1 MWQHIAVVLVA
12 VGWSLARIGHA
23 LADILRALNGNPRPG
38 ANREA
43 GKPHRPRRRG

>member
-38 ANREA
+38 ANRKA
-43 GKPHRPRRRG
+43 GKPHPKRRRG